1 MAQCRAALVPDGLFL
16 AALLGGD
23 TLQVGAALGGV
34 QFKKCTASNPPSHT
48 SRSQCGKEHC
58 VWVRAGELLVRR

>member
-23 TLQVGAALGGV
+23 TLQVGG
-34 QFKKCTASNPPSHT
+34 
-48 SRSQCGKEHC
+48 
-58 VWVRAGELLVRR
+58 RAGACVYVEHETEARQDDAGVCACACMCVCVC